1 MKIQI
6 LLATHNGEKYI
17 ETQLDSLI
25 AQQLPVNAHL
35 SILVSDD
42 ASSDSTPE
50 ILREYQER
58 YPSIIDILPEKKS
71 GSAKDNFLRLISAAD
86 ADYIFFCDQD
96 DWWLPEKILK
106 TVEAFK
112 STERP
117 QLVYSDAFIADENL
131 KIIEADES
139 RLQTYN
145 RGLTLQKLIVQN
157 YISGCT
163 MAVNRALLKGV
174 RRDS

>member
-58 YPSIIDILPEKKS
+58 YPSIIDILPEKKELS
-71 GSAKDNFLRLISAAD
+71 PI
-86 ADYIFFCDQD
+86 
-96 DWWLPEKILK
+96 
-106 TVEAFK
+106 
-112 STERP
+112 
-117 QLVYSDAFIADENL
+117 
-131 KIIEADES
+131 
-139 RLQTYN
+139 
-145 RGLTLQKLIVQN
+145 
-157 YISGCT
+157 
-163 MAVNRALLKGV
+163 
-174 RRDS
+174 